1 MAPKDVQW
9 AINPHDDVLA
19 LLEAAPGRGAS
30 AAAWPSIET
39 FARSA
44 TPPTRSST
52 WPRSNGSDL
61 IVVGNKG
68 MTGAKRFLL
77 GSVPNKV
84 SHHAP
89 CSVLIVRTT
98 LTRCTRPAAGTAYA
112 GAERHARGRRAGV
125 EQPVAVVGL
134 GWTPPSGV
142 AVCSRRARTWSGD
155 GCGPIT
161 RLAMTSAAVAETAGA
176 AIEVP

>member
-1 MAPKDVQW
+1 MFRSILVGTDGSDTAHAAVRRSIELAAGLDARLHIVSAYEPVSEPRLLGEQVEAPKDVQW

-19 LLEAAPGRGAS
+19 LLEAARAE
-30 AAAWPSIET
+30 AAAGGVAEVQT
-39 FARSA
+39 FARVGDA
-44 TPPTRSST
+44 ADAIVDVAEEQRC
-52 WPRSNGSDL
+52 DL

-98 LTRCTRPAAGTAYA
+98 
-112 GAERHARGRRAGV
+112 
-125 EQPVAVVGL
+125 
-134 GWTPPSGV
+134 
-142 AVCSRRARTWSGD
+142 
-155 GCGPIT
+155 
-161 RLAMTSAAVAETAGA
+161 
-176 AIEVP
+176 